1 MTALLFMPGPD
12 PIIAG
17 QPLSWWEAN
26 HELPLHIYHAGVIRR
41 NLRAFK
47 QVFEQR
53 YPKGRICFAAKAC
66 PHGPI
71 LKIAREEGCGADV
84 ASYNEARCALEA
96 GIPAELLD
104 LNGSCKEDFLLRDAI
119 RRGMNIIADCIE
131 EVELLDAIARELGQ
145 PARVM
150 LRISGYVLG
159 QVTDDSIFT
168 AGRWTKFGAPLDA
181 VPEFIDTLSR
191 YPWIRLVG
199 FHTHIGSQITTLEP
213 YRSVLAKLIEMG
225 HRLNQSGG
233 LCEVINI
240 GGGFPVRY
248 IDKSAWDVFRE
259 RIRQGYEAV
268 RRGDHSQSYVWH
280 DGAGGYA
287 SETGDAV
294 NLDHWLGERFYTD
307 LPKEAMLDALLQ
319 SDLPVAGSQVPAVH
333 ALRQLGKPLLAIEP
347 GRSIMEDSGVTLA
360 RVGMVKTVA
369 RHHHLV
375 NLEMGVT
382 SHGESL
388 IEKPIKRWTI
398 ATDSMRHAAEPFE
411 TFIGG
416 NLCFSGDMLSK
427 YKVSLQRKPRRGE
440 VILIHD
446 TGAYSSSLF
455 AAASNAY
462 PRPARILVHETGATE
477 VMKRRDNYADI
488 VG

>member
-1 MTALLFMPGPD
+1 M
-12 PIIAG
+12 
-17 QPLSWWEAN
+17 
-26 HELPLHIYHAGVIRR
+26 
-41 NLRAFK
+41 
-47 QVFEQR
+47 
-53 YPKGRICFAAKAC
+53 
-66 PHGPI
+66 
-71 LKIAREEGCGADV
+71 
-84 ASYNEARCALEA
+84 
-96 GIPAELLD
+96 
-104 LNGSCKEDFLLRDAI
+104 
-119 RRGMNIIADCIE
+119 
-131 EVELLDAIARELGQ
+131 
-145 PARVM
+145 
-150 LRISGYVLG
+150 
-159 QVTDDSIFT
+159 
-168 AGRWTKFGAPLDA
+168 
-181 VPEFIDTLSR
+181 
-191 YPWIRLVG
+191 
-199 FHTHIGSQITTLEP
+199 
-213 YRSVLAKLIEMG
+213 
-225 HRLNQSGG
+225 
-233 LCEVINI
+233 
-240 GGGFPVRY
+240 
-248 IDKSAWDVFRE
+248 
-259 RIRQGYEAV
+259 
-268 RRGDHSQSYVWH
+268 
-280 DGAGGYA
+280 
-287 SETGDAV
+287 

-319 SDLPVAGSQVPAVH
+319 SDLSVAGTQLPALQ
-333 ALRQLGKPLLAIEP
+333 ALRELGKPLLAIEP

-369 RHHHLV
+369 GHHHLV

-398 ATDSMRHAAEPFE
+398 ATDSSRHAAEPFE

-477 VMKRRDNYADI
+477 VMKRRDDYADI

>member
-1 MTALLFMPGPD
+1 MAVDLFKPGPD
-12 PIIAG
+12 PIIADH
-17 QPLSWWEAN
+17 PLSWWEAN
-26 HELPLHIYHAGVIRR
+26 HELPLHIYHAGVIRQ

-47 QVFEQR
+47 RVFAQR
-53 YPKGRICFAAKAC
+53 YPKGRVCFAAKAC

-71 LKIAREEGCGADV
+71 MTIAREEGCGADV

-96 GIPAELLD
+96 GIPADLLD

-119 RRGMNIIADCIE
+119 RRGMNIIADCVE
-131 EVELLDAIARELGQ
+131 EVDLIESIARELGQ
-145 PARVM
+145 SARVM
-150 LRISGYVLG
+150 LRISGYSLG
-159 QVTDDSIFT
+159 QVTDDSVFT
-168 AGRWTKFGAPLDA
+168 AGLWTKFGAPLEA
-181 VPEFIDTLSR
+181 VPEFIATRHR
-191 YPWIRLVG
+191 YPSVNLIG
-199 FHTHIGSQITTLEP
+199 FHTHIGSQITMVEA
-213 YRSVLAKLIEMG
+213 YRSVLAQLIDMG
-225 HRLNQSGG
+225 HRLRQAGG
-233 LCEVINI
+233 HCEVINI

-248 IDKSAWDVFRE
+248 IDKTTWNAVSQ

-280 DGAGGYA
+280 DGPGGYA
-287 SETGDAV
+287 RQTDDGVDLA
-294 NLDHWLGERFYTD
+294 HWLGERFHTD
-307 LPKEAMLDALLQ
+307 LPKEVMLDALLQ
-319 SDLPVAGSQVPAVH
+319 SDLSVAGGTISAVE
-333 ALRQLGKPLLAIEP
+333 ALRQLGEPLLTIEP
-347 GRSIMEDSGVTLA
+347 GRSIIEDSGLTLA

-398 ATDSMRHAAEPFE
+398 ATDPTRRADTPFE

-477 VMKRRDNYADI
+477 IMKRRDDYGDI
-488 VG
+488 VR